1 MWNAIL
7 NIQLQFSM
15 AVLLVLLL
23 RQGMKRMPKI
33 YSYLLWVLVFARL
46 LVPFSIESS
55 LAVMPQAETIKA
67 QLESLQVQGRF
78 GSFFAENSKE
88 NTGAQKNDVAQ
99 QADVAGDAALS
110 GMENERTGAAATV
123 SDLKNAWTGADATA
137 SAMENALSDT
147 GQHEYSQDSAG
158 NGSGNFATEK
168 VSDRVSGQI
177 SVGAAF
183 RIGGVVLWLLGVL
196 SIFAYNLVAYIR
208 LYQQVMDARELEKGV
223 YKSKKIRTPFTLGL
237 LHHRIY
243 LPESLSEAEQA
254 YIICHERVHIRRKD
268 NWVKLTAFLL
278 ATICWVNPLVWVAFH
293 FMEQDME
300 MSCDEA
306 VIRSM
311 GTETKRS
318 YSQSLLDFASGDRYH
333 AFMPLG
339 FGEISVKQRIK
350 NLLIKKNTKRWVQAL
365 GVLILLLAAVL
376 FFTRQ
381 ESGKGKTFL
390 LTNRSGQS
398 EAVLSTEAVAEQ
410 AAEQSAQEVEKQTSE
425 QMSAQEEQT
434 EEQQQLSELRYA
446 AEVRAFAG
454 KWAIAFCDGSAETLV
469 EMMTEEVQQHMEE
482 AELLETGSAVSKGGS
497 DPWPL
502 YGEVTQF
509 ELEPSS
515 EQEKGMGHAVI
526 LYYAWT
532 QEPHMA
538 VWREELTIG
547 EDADG
552 TIKATEEQLRYL
564 NAICSKEEM
573 QLAYPDGDIGNAMN
587 YANNAWGETLNRN
600 AQTSSSMAYRD
611 LFEPDGA
618 AACLLNLL
626 DNPNKVELT
635 VEEEEEQ
642 VAVVKIHFFEDGETV
657 WVSMLRPWGTD
668 GIWIP
673 SGWSDVAVSGHGVS
687 DGTWSMLGIE
697 SDILTKTTYRI

>member
-1 MWNAIL
+1 MWSAIL
-7 NIQLQFSM
+7 NIQLQFSV

-23 RQGMKRMPKI
+23 RQCMKRMPKI

-46 LVPFSIESS
+46 LVPFSVESR
-55 LAVMPQAETIKA
+55 LAVMPQAETVKA
-67 QLESLQVQGRF
+67 QLESLQVQGWG
-78 GSFFAENSKE
+78 GSFFAENSEKE
-88 NTGAQKNDVAQ
+88 TITQNN
-99 QADVAGDAALS
+99 
-110 GMENERTGAAATV
+110 
-123 SDLKNAWTGADATA
+123 DATA
-137 SAMENALSDT
+137 SDMENALSDT
-147 GQHEYSQDSAG
+147 GQREYRQDSND
-158 NGSGNFATEK
+158 NGSGNLATEK
-168 VSDRVSGQI
+168 VSGLVSGQI
-177 SVGAAF
+177 SARAAF
-183 RIGGVVLWLLGVL
+183 RLGGVVLWLLGVL
-196 SIFAYNLVAYIR
+196 SILAYNLAAYIR
-208 LYQQVMDARELEKGV
+208 LHRQVKDADELEKGV
-223 YKSKKIRTPFTLGL
+223 YSSRKIRTPFNLGV
-237 LHHRIY
+237 LHHKIY
-243 LPESLSEAEQA
+243 LPESLPEAEQA

-268 NWVKLTAFLL
+268 NWVKLIAFLL
-278 ATICWVNPLVWVAFH
+278 ATVCWINPLVWVAFH

-318 YSQSLLDFASGDRYH
+318 YSQSLLDFASGARHH

-339 FGEISVKQRIK
+339 FGEIGVKQRIK

-381 ESGKGKTFL
+381 GSGEGKTFL
-390 LTNRSGQS
+390 LTNDSGQA
-398 EAVLSTEAVAEQ
+398 EAVLSTEAVSEPVAEQ
-410 AAEQSAQEVEKQTSE
+410 NNSETTEQNAQGVANQTLEPVAEQ
-425 QMSAQEEQT
+425 
-434 EEQQQLSELRYA
+434 SELRYA

-469 EMMTEEVQQHMEE
+469 EMMTEEVQQHMEA
-482 AELLETGSAVSKGGS
+482 AELLETGTAVSKGDS
-497 DPWPL
+497 APWPL

-509 ELEPSS
+509 ELETSS
-515 EQEKGMGHAVI
+515 EQEKGAGHAII

-532 QEPHMA
+532 SEPHIT
-538 VWREELTIG
+538 VWREELTIE

-552 TIKATEEQLRYL
+552 TLKTTDEQLRYFR
-564 NAICSKEEM
+564 AICSKEEM
-573 QLAYPDGDIGNAMN
+573 QLAYPDGNIGNAMN
-587 YANNAWGETLNRN
+587 YANNAWGEALNRN

-642 VAVVKIHFFEDGETV
+642 VAIVKIHFLEDGETV
-657 WVSMLRPWGTD
+657 WVSMLRPWGTA

-673 SGWSDVAVSGHGVS
+673 GGWSEVAVSGHGVS
-687 DGTWSMLGIE
+687 YL
-697 SDILTKTTYRI
+697 SDNSL